1 MCSDVTIMFCI
12 PFFTGRQSHITQI
25 AAKNTAGQSFNTYVI
40 PKKIITQ
47 GAAKT
52 SGNKFEKGKF
62 YYNDRQVLAITISQ
76 ALTEFLRFI
85 GDKPVILSG
94 HNIKTFD
101 CHVLLNALKS
111 CKMQKLFEK
120 KVAGF
125 LDTISLFRCRTVPSY
140 KQEELYKRLIGG
152 TYDAHNALEDVLAL
166 EKLIN
171 KINPSSEEKR
181 KHTFSVQYV
190 LDVQENNRNAA
201 TNLVGWKELLEE
213 GVISKNIAQK
223 AAKSGLRPEHLELS
237 YRCGREDA
245 IYSVL
250 SQPTNAGVRV
260 TKDKKISKQLSDYYE
275 NKLLERIQY

>member
-25 AAKNTAGQSFNTYVI
+25 AAKNTTGQSFNRYVI

-62 YYNDRQVLAITISQ
+62 CHKDRPVLAITISQ
-76 ALTEFLRFI
+76 ALTEFLIFI

-111 CKMQKLFEK
+111 CGMQKVFKK

-125 LDTISLFRCRTVPSY
+125 LDTISLFRCQTVPSY

-152 TYDAHNALEDVLAL
+152 KYDAHNALEDVIAL

-171 KINPSSEEKR
+171 EIDPSSEEKR

-190 LDVQENNRNAA
+190 LDVQENNRNAGV
-201 TNLVGWKELLEE
+201 NLIGWKVLYEK
-213 GVISKNIAQK
+213 GVISKNIATK
-223 AAKSGLRPEHLELS
+223 AAKSGLRPEHLEFS
-237 YRCGREDA
+237 YRGGGEDSM
-245 IYSVL
+245 YSVL

-260 TKDKKISKQLSDYYE
+260 TKDKKISKQLSDYFK
-275 NKLLERIQY
+275 NK